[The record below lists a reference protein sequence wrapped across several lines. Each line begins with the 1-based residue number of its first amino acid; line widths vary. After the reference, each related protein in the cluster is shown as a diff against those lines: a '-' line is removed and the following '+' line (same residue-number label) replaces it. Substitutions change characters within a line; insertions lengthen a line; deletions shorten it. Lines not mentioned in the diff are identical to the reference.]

1 LTGTAAV
8 PTFSREAWD
17 RNADLYETIRTL
29 PFNTELASGSLSQE
43 RFRHYIVQDG
53 HYLIDY
59 ARTLAI
65 AAAKA
70 DRPEGIIQFS
80 QAATEAIVVERA
92 LHTDYFAR
100 FGIGKAEFDAIPLSP
115 ACHHYTSFLLATAYG
130 EPYPIVLAALLPCF
144 WVYGEVGKDIL
155 GRAAPDN
162 PYHAWIDTY
171 GGEEFQTVV
180 DAAIATT
187 DRVASDVTVATRA
200 AMHLAFTRAMQL
212 EWMFWDSAYRLER
225 WPV

>member
-1 LTGTAAV
+1 MTGAPAV
-8 PTFSREAWD
+8 PAFSREAWD
-17 RNADLYETIRTL
+17 RNADLYEAIRTL
-29 PFNTELASGSLSQE
+29 PFNNELAAGSLSQD
-43 RFRHYIVQDG
+43 RFQHYIVQDG

-70 DRPEGIIQFS
+70 DQPDGIIQFS
-80 QAATEAIVVERA
+80 EAANEAIVVERA

-100 FGIGKAEFDAIPLSP
+100 FGIGKAEFDAIALSP
-115 ACHHYTSFLLATAYG
+115 ACDHYTSFLLATAYG

-162 PYHAWIDTY
+162 PYQAWIDTY
-171 GGEEFQTVV
+171 GGEEFQAVV

-187 DRVASDVTVATRA
+187 DRVASDVTETTRA
-200 AMHLAFTRAMQL
+200 AMHVAFTRAMQL